1 VAEPPMPVEQDAW
14 IKRYDTTE
22 AEDYYQQA
30 GDLFRLMNESQK
42 NQLTTTIAEGLSQAT
57 TEVQQKMLEQF
68 NKADNDYAQRIKT
81 IIKNL

>member
-42 NQLTTTIAEGLSQAT
+42 INSPLQLPK
-57 TEVQQKMLEQF
+57 VYRKQQQRC
-68 NKADNDYAQRIKT
+68 NKKCLN
-81 IIKNL
+81 NLIRQIMIMHRELKL